1 MSTLIVTDIALY
13 FATHTFLTSPCLK
26 VYSPQQQCAL
36 KEMMLLYGC
45 TGQLCWHL
53 LYRSWNKAKSYLTVL
68 SFQFILPSPLEPV
81 EWVCAKRVPSK
92 GLLYSNY
99 TLKYISCWICR
110 SSPKPIPK
118 GRHWIHSK
126 KWTQWSFEVK
136 GARLT
141 FLERATIHEKKKKNA
156 FHTSIVSIY
165 SMTHLNTY
173 IMCVFYIVVFGM
185 TLVWGISTNAPN
197 KGCPR
202 ALRNTEI
209 PFPPGSL
216 AFCFAVAS
224 RAC

>member
-1 MSTLIVTDIALY
+1 MGVQGNCADTCYSAVETKPNRILQY
-13 FATHTFLTSPCLK
+13 CL
-26 VYSPQQQCAL
+26 SNLFCPP
-36 KEMMLLYGC
+36 
-45 TGQLCWHL
+45 
-53 LYRSWNKAKSYLTVL
+53 
-68 SFQFILPSPLEPV
+68 FEPV

-110 SSPKPIPK
+110 SSPKLIPK
-118 GRHWIHSK
+118 GRTLNSLE
-126 KWTQWSFEVK
+126 EVNAVILRSQRSSTNISRE
-136 GARLT
+136 GYDSW
-141 FLERATIHEKKKKNA
+141 EKKNA

-202 ALRNTEI
+202 ALCNTEI
-209 PFPPGSL
+209 PFSPGSL